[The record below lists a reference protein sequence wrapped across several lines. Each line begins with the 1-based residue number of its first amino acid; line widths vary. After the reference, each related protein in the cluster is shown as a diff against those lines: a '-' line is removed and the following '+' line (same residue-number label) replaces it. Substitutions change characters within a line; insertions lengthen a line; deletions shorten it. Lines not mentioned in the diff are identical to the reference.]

1 MIGSSGETMSR
12 KFVIGLLIVALFLA
26 ACGSSTTATP
36 APAATQPAATE
47 LPTATLSPTAAPIV
61 LTDDLGRTVMLA
73 SPAQRI
79 ISLAPS
85 NTEILFAVGAGAQVV
100 GRDEASDY
108 PEEVKPLPTVGGWSG
123 FSTESIV
130 ALHPDLVLAADTIPA
145 ELVASLEGLGLTV
158 YRLANPLTLEDLY
171 ANLETVGTLTGH
183 EEDALTLVDSLQVRV
198 AAVDAKIS
206 TVTERPIVY
215 YELDA
220 TNPTK
225 PFTSGPGT
233 FMDLLISRAGGSNV
247 AADLTSQ
254 WAEISLEQI
263 VVANPDF
270 IILGDSAY
278 GTTAESVKQRP
289 GWNQLAAVQND
300 RIFPFDDNLVSRP
313 GPRLV
318 DGLEALAKLLH
329 PDLFQ

>member
-1 MIGSSGETMSR
+1 MSR
-12 KFVIGLLIVALFLA
+12 KLAFGLLIGTLLLA
-26 ACGSSTTATP
+26 ACGSSTPATP

-47 LPTATLSPTAAPIV
+47 SPTPTFPPTAAPIV
-61 LTDDLGRTVMLA
+61 LTDDLGRTVTLA

-85 NTEILFAVGAGAQVV
+85 NTEILFAIGAGSQVV
-100 GRDEASDY
+100 GRDEISDY

-145 ELVASLEGLGLTV
+145 ELVASLEDLGLTV

-171 ANLETVGTLTGH
+171 ANLETVGMLTGH
-183 EEDALTLVDSLQVRV
+183 ESDAAALVDSLQVRV
-198 AAVDAKIS
+198 AAIDEKIAA
-206 TVTERPIVY
+206 VTERPTVY

-220 TNPTK
+220 TDTTK

-233 FMDLLISRAGGSNV
+233 FVDLLISRAGGSNV

-254 WAEISLEQI
+254 WAQISLEQL

-300 RIFPFDDNLVSRP
+300 QIFPFDDNLISRP